1 MSEKIGKLIFRV
13 NFTVENYFYSIH
25 NANQHFS
32 IWSIPIES
40 ILVFLHIV
48 QKIILFLYNYVVGN
62 NIYIYLYFIYLPI
75 TFIIQKLG
83 SVR

>member
-1 MSEKIGKLIFRV
+1 MSEKIGKSIFRV

-48 QKIILFLYNYVVGN
+48 QKQAIKKIKNH
-62 NIYIYLYFIYLPI
+62 
-75 TFIIQKLG
+75 TF
-83 SVR
+83 SFSS